1 MGRNY
6 RMDERKIFDL
16 LKEKA
21 REGKLP
27 PSIILITQNPEGG
40 LEEAR
45 EIARQ
50 SFCLKEAE
58 ENCSCLM
65 CHHLKNTSH
74 PDYFEIMAAKNQIL
88 IDQIRELREEAQK
101 PPYEAR
107 CRFFV
112 LIKAHQ
118 LNVSASNAF
127 LKILEEPPSTAY
139 FILLTSQPN
148 LLLPTI
154 RSRCLSFPTYFKEI
168 KNEIPENII
177 SSFEEFILNP
187 NIVNLYIFI
196 ENLSKEPLHLIPL
209 YLLNLNLPKTPPFL
223 VDISFEFMDILVKYP
238 STFNPKLLLEA
249 LFLPR
254 WHQNFYKKLNF

>member
-1 MGRNY
+1 ML
-6 RMDERKIFDL
+6 ERKIFDI

-27 PSIILITQNPEGG
+27 PSIILISKDPEAGI
-40 LEEAR
+40 EEAR

-50 SFCLKEAE
+50 SFCLKEGA

-65 CHHLKNTSH
+65 CHHLKNENH
-74 PDYFEIMAAKNQIL
+74 PDYFEIRALRNQIL

-101 PPYEAR
+101 PPFESKQK
-107 CRFFV
+107 FFV

-118 LNVSASNAF
+118 LNISASNAF
-127 LKILEEPPSTAY
+127 LKILEEPPETAH

-154 RSRCLSFPTYFKEI
+154 RSRCFSFPIPFEGTKR
-168 KNEIPENII
+168 EIPEKLI
-177 SSFEEFILNP
+177 SYFEEFTLNP
-187 NIVNLYIFI
+187 SVINLYIFI
-196 ENLSKEPLHLIPL
+196 EELSRQPLHLIPL
-209 YLLNLNLPKTPPFL
+209 YLLNLNLPKTPSFL
-223 VDISFEFMDILVKYP
+223 VDIAFEFMDTMTKYP
-238 STFNPKLLLEA
+238 STFNTKLLLEA

-254 WHQNFYKKLNF
+254 WKKHFCSNLNL